1 EIQQKE
7 KESSYENPQVEM
19 LKRQDIE
26 AKVNLID
33 AEELF
38 NLVYN
43 ANPKTT
49 NVYELNIYKKAIESR
64 LTEDEN
70 VRLKPYFD
78 VLVEKVIY
86 PYRNNEEYQKLEYN
100 YNVLRQFGLQN
111 NGQPVIK
118 HSDGDIEIINIQSK
132 YNEVFRN
139 A

>member
-1 EIQQKE
+1 MKKNSRNPTKE

-49 NVYELNIYKKAIESR
+49 NV
-64 LTEDEN
+64 
-70 VRLKPYFD
+70 
-78 VLVEKVIY
+78 
-86 PYRNNEEYQKLEYN
+86 
-100 YNVLRQFGLQN
+100 
-111 NGQPVIK
+111 
-118 HSDGDIEIINIQSK
+118 
-132 YNEVFRN
+132 
-139 A
+139 

>member
-1 EIQQKE
+1 
-7 KESSYENPQVEM
+7 M
-19 LKRQDIE
+19 KRQDIE

-38 NLVYN
+38 NLIYN

-49 NVYELNIYKKAIESR
+49 NVYELNIYKKAIENR

-70 VRLKPYFD
+70 TRLKPYFD
-78 VLVEKVIY
+78 VLVEKVMY
-86 PYRNNEEYQKLEYN
+86 PYRNNEEYQKLDYN

-118 HSDGDIEIINIQSK
+118 DNDGDIEIINIQSK
-132 YNEVFRN
+132 YNEVFHN

>member
-1 EIQQKE
+1 M
-7 KESSYENPQVEM
+7 YM
-19 LKRQDIE
+19 
-26 AKVNLID
+26 NLIS
-33 AEELF
+33 
-38 NLVYN
+38 
-43 ANPKTT
+43 
-49 NVYELNIYKKAIESR
+49 IKKAIESR

-118 HSDGDIEIINIQSK
+118 DSDGDIEIINIQSK

>member
-1 EIQQKE
+1 MNMKKNSRKSNKK

-49 NVYELNIYKKAIESR
+49 NVYELNIYKKR
-64 LTEDEN
+64 
-70 VRLKPYFD
+70 
-78 VLVEKVIY
+78 
-86 PYRNNEEYQKLEYN
+86 
-100 YNVLRQFGLQN
+100 
-111 NGQPVIK
+111 
-118 HSDGDIEIINIQSK
+118 
-132 YNEVFRN
+132 
-139 A
+139 

>member
-1 EIQQKE
+1 MKKNSRNPTKE

-49 NVYELNIYKKAIESR
+49 NDMNLIS
-64 LTEDEN
+64 
-70 VRLKPYFD
+70 
-78 VLVEKVIY
+78 
-86 PYRNNEEYQKLEYN
+86 
-100 YNVLRQFGLQN
+100 
-111 NGQPVIK
+111 IK
-118 HSDGDIEIINIQSK
+118 SDRKSS
-132 YNEVFRN
+132 Y
-139 A
+139 